1 MQESY
6 LSNGIIRS
14 RNDEIHNDP
23 LMLYVFFSSHGVLVS
38 DSHRTNLVAPN
49 GPKDLVYTSRDFKPA
64 SPTGREAASRSP
76 RKDRAVETG
85 FTKIGIWAE

>member
-1 MQESY
+1 M
-6 LSNGIIRS
+6 
-14 RNDEIHNDP
+14 
-23 LMLYVFFSSHGVLVS
+23 
-38 DSHRTNLVAPN
+38 APN